1 MLGTKV
7 FFHGDP
13 SIHDDMTIFKQNVS
27 KKSRDNGNTDYYLTI
42 FTGFCNDVRLY
53 VDGKHVP
60 TSQRQILN
68 FYKLTIEKFR
78 Y

>member
-1 MLGTKV
+1 MVIQAFMMIWQYLSKMLK
-7 FFHGDP
+7 
-13 SIHDDMTIFKQNVS
+13 
-27 KKSRDNGNTDYYLTI
+27 KKSRDNGNTDYHLTI
-42 FTGFCNDVRLY
+42 FTGFCNNVRLY